1 MTASIKAPFT
11 LASDKVRLNVFV
23 ENRNIDVP
31 VLFVLSSLTNQINI
45 VLHVG
50 RKVSYA
56 LRSVLLFEHE
66 KTCLSYLK
74 TQCQCAT
81 TNFNSY
87 VYHKTNREKDYLY
100 QLRWVWKI
108 TCWHFDWMLQWAIVK
123 EVQTNIATYSYALLR
138 IHVIGGQRSVRIA
151 PPVCT
156 SFTFTLM
163 TTGAFSRNVGK
174 LFSKLKFVTD
184 NFSLYV
190 CSSQLRSH

>member
-100 QLRWVWKI
+100 QLR
-108 TCWHFDWMLQWAIVK
+108 
-123 EVQTNIATYSYALLR
+123 
-138 IHVIGGQRSVRIA
+138 
-151 PPVCT
+151 
-156 SFTFTLM
+156 
-163 TTGAFSRNVGK
+163 
-174 LFSKLKFVTD
+174 
-184 NFSLYV
+184 
-190 CSSQLRSH
+190 